1 MTELEVR
8 RLGRTEMKPKALGL
22 GGGHLAGPEQSDE
35 VAIALVRGAIER
47 GINFVDTSP
56 DYGFSEQR
64 IGMALAD
71 GWRDKVYLQ
80 TKVGSHPKYLRDWS
94 EKATTWSLENSFK
107 MLRTDYVDSVLIHGP
122 RHDIEEPLG
131 ECLEVMLDWKAKG
144 RIGAVGVGVRQFE
157 FHKRAIEAGVDIV
170 LSFLNYTLLDQTLA
184 EETIPFAIEHDVG
197 ILIGSPLGNSLLAGP
212 EPIQKEEGIRD
223 EDGKVIQA
231 AVGSYL
237 DPAAFPPAH
246 AMWQWCKDR
255 GLNIR
260 DLAMQFAMHAPVRGN
275 GIVLT
280 GAANPTQFDE
290 VYAAATTPVAE
301 DVWSEFE
308 AEFGVRV

>member
-1 MTELEVR
+1 MPDLEVR
-8 RLGRTEMKPKALGL
+8 RLGRSEMKPKALGL
-22 GGGHLAGPEQSDE
+22 GGGHLGWPEQSDE
-35 VAIALVRGAIER
+35 NAIATVRSAIER

-94 EKATTWSLENSFK
+94 KEATSWSLENSFK
-107 MLRTDYVDSVLIHGP
+107 LLQTDYVDSVLIHGP
-122 RHDIEEPLG
+122 RFDIEEPLG
-131 ECLEVMLDWKAKG
+131 ECLEVMVDWKERG
-144 RIGAVGVGVRQFE
+144 RIGAVGVAVRQPE
-157 FHKRAIEAGVDIV
+157 FHKRAIEVGVDIV
-170 LSFLNYTLLDQTLA
+170 LSFLNYTLLDQSLA
-184 EETIPFAIEHDVG
+184 DETIPFAIEHDVG

-212 EPIQKEEGIRD
+212 EPIQKEEGIHD
-223 EDGKVIQA
+223 ADGKVIPA

-237 DPAAFPPAH
+237 DPAVFPRAH
-246 AMWQWCKDR
+246 AMWQWCEDR

-260 DLAMQFAMHAPVRGN
+260 DLAIQFAMNAPVKGN

-280 GAANPTQFDE
+280 GSANPTEFDE
-290 VYAAATTPVAE
+290 VYAAATTPVPE
-301 DVWSEFE
+301 DVWQQFE